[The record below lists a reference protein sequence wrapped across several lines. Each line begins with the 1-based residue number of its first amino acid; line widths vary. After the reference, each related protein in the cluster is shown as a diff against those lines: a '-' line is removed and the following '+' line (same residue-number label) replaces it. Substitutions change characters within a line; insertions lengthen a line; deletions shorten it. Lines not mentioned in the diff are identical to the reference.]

1 MKNLLV
7 NRIKDLQTILILFLT
22 TAIFPVILNSMKT
35 AHQNLITNLLNV
47 HSLTILHFTP
57 YSQLLLIFF
66 LGILFKS
73 ISFFLIEAFS

>member
-7 NRIKDLQTILILFLT
+7 NRIKDPQTILILFLT
-22 TAIFPVILNSMKT
+22 TTIFPAILNSKKT

-47 HSLTILHFTP
+47 HFLTILHFTP